1 MTYLDVQ
8 RCLEHLGYLGYP
20 ILCKQDSQAHAI
32 TGGPLPSHWPG
43 PVLPWQP
50 LTLTCPCRLPTV
62 TREKTLDQEKGQ
74 TQRNVLLCKVV
85 GARGVGKSSFLQA
98 FLGRALGVS
107 VVMCRRMMT
116 PSSRPGFPG
125 VGVLGGTKASQLQA
139 PPSSAPGHQGTLPGA
154 CHLHHQHG
162 AGQRAREVP
171 NSECWGL
178 GVPAVDPSCM
188 LGTAVPEQS
197 GGLSPLPALR
207 PPSIQ
212 LCEVDADSL
221 LATAPDT
228 ACDVTCDVA
237 CLMFD
242 GSDPRSFAF
251 CASIYKAS
259 PHLPQGPVGS
269 TALGDGPLAPS
280 LCLPEDC
287 TLTWPL
293 STQRYYMDGQTPC
306 LFVSSKADLPEGV
319 ALPGLSPAE
328 FCRRHRLPAPTPFS
342 CAGPAEPST
351 AVFTRLATMATFPWV
366 PAPQPLWWEACP
378 HPRVPTVPVIKTVGQ
393 LWCQEAWSGAEAL
406 AGPSR
411 AWSPHCCAGHWAAL
425 WGSVIYQEMGVVGG
439 GRAASIWAAPRGLQP
454 APLSCRHLVHGEL
467 TTTSFWLRVTL
478 GAVGAAVAAVL
489 SFSLY
494 RVLVKSR

>member
-1 MTYLDVQ
+1 MQ
-8 RCLEHLGYLGYP
+8 SG
-20 ILCKQDSQAHAI
+20 
-32 TGGPLPSHWPG
+32 GGPRSGQVFLPAGLPWPCPG
-43 PVLPWQP
+43 GEYCHVLPDDDTQ
-50 LTLTCPCRLPTV
+50 LP
-62 TREKTLDQEKGQ
+62 
-74 TQRNVLLCKVV
+74 
-85 GARGVGKSSFLQA
+85 
-98 FLGRALGVS
+98 
-107 VVMCRRMMT
+107 
-116 PSSRPGFPG
+116 PGFPG

-139 PPSSAPGHQGTLPGA
+139 PPSSAPGHQGALPGA
-154 CHLHHQHG
+154 CRLHHQHG

-188 LGTAVPEQS
+188 LGTAVPEQP

-207 PPSIQ
+207 PPSVQ

-221 LATAPDT
+221 LATAPDA

-259 PHLPQGPVGS
+259 PHLPRGPVGN
-269 TALGDGPLAPS
+269 TAMGDGPLAPS
-280 LCLPEDC
+280 LCLPKDC

-293 STQRYYMDGQTPC
+293 PTQRHYMDGQTPC

-378 HPRVPTVPVIKTVGQ
+378 HPRVPTVPVTKTVGQ
-393 LWCQEAWSGAEAL
+393 LWCQEIWSGAEAL

-425 WGSVIYQEMGVVGG
+425 WGSVIFQEMGVGVG
-439 GRAASIWAAPRGLQP
+439 GRAAGIWAVPRGSPASSSFLQTP
-454 APLSCRHLVHGEL
+454 GPWGADHHLLLAPGDTGGCWGRSCCRPQLLTLQGPGEEPMR
-467 TTTSFWLRVTL
+467 SP
-478 GAVGAAVAAVL
+478 GSAV
-489 SFSLY
+489 
-494 RVLVKSR
+494 